1 VAGEPL
7 LEGSRHP
14 AGGDA
19 TAGEPVSK
27 PLVSAVRE
35 HPTPSAVESQGHVV
49 PAPTELQLCLP
60 ITVVLVGDAAGAA
73 QMLKQQRYR
82 RPACHA
88 RAEQL
93 DINLQTRVHHPPRPK
108 HQLPT
113 RCRPQRQRPVRPHAA
128 ADALAL
134 EHMDLAEKIAGN
146 FARRTVHPKEDLLQ
160 LAMIGLIKAARRY
173 DPSRGPFRPYGRTY
187 ANGEITHFLRDNG
200 FLLKVPP
207 TWRELHARGQRLL
220 TSGVGVSEMLVRLG
234 ISREQWIQIVDACLV
249 RVVAFAVE

>member
-1 VAGEPL
+1 M
-7 LEGSRHP
+7 
-14 AGGDA
+14 
-19 TAGEPVSK
+19 VSV

-35 HPTPSAVESQGHVV
+35 CSTPCVMESPLPAVLT
-49 PAPTELQLCLP
+49 PAAVQLVLP
-60 ITVVLVGDAAGAA
+60 ITVVLVGDAAGTA
-73 QMLKQQRYR
+73 QMLKQRRYR
-82 RPACHA
+82 LPACHA

-93 DINLQTRVHHPPRPK
+93 EINLQAPVHYSPRPK
-108 HQLPT
+108 RQRPP
-113 RCRPQRQRPVRPHAA
+113 RCKRQRQRPVRLHAA

-146 FARRTVHPKEDLLQ
+146 FARRTVHHKEDLLQ

-220 TSGVGVSEMLVRLG
+220 TSGVGVGEMLERLG
-234 ISREQWIQIVDACLV
+234 ISREQWMQIVDACSV
-249 RVVAFAVE
+249 RVVAFPVE

>member
-1 VAGEPL
+1 M
-7 LEGSRHP
+7 
-14 AGGDA
+14 
-19 TAGEPVSK
+19 
-27 PLVSAVRE
+27 SAVRE
-35 HPTPSAVESQGHVV
+35 HPTPSAVESQGHDVLT
-49 PAPTELQLCLP
+49 PAAVQLVLP

-73 QMLKQQRYR
+73 QMLKQRRYR
-82 RPACHA
+82 QPACHA

-93 DINLQTRVHHPPRPK
+93 EINLQAPAHHPQRPK
-108 HQLPT
+108 YQQPT

-220 TSGVGVSEMLVRLG
+220 TSGVGVVDMLERIG
-234 ISREQWIQIVDACLV
+234 ISREQWIQIVDACSV
-249 RVVAFAVE
+249 RVVAFPVD

>member
-1 VAGEPL
+1 MSEL
-7 LEGSRHP
+7 LVSTVREGSTP
-14 AGGDA
+14 SVV
-19 TAGEPVSK
+19 ESP
-27 PLVSAVRE
+27 
-35 HPTPSAVESQGHVV
+35 PSAVLT
-49 PAPTELQLCLP
+49 PAAAQLVLP

-73 QMLKQQRYR
+73 QMLKQRRYR
-82 RPACHA
+82 QPACHA

-93 DINLQTRVHHPPRPK
+93 EINLQTPGHRPPRPK
-108 HQLPT
+108 CHRPP

-220 TSGVGVSEMLVRLG
+220 SSGVGVGEMLERLG
-234 ISREQWIQIVDACLV
+234 ISREQWIQIGDACSV
-249 RVVAFAVE
+249 RVIAFPVE

>member
-1 VAGEPL
+1 MVF
-7 LEGSRHP
+7 
-14 AGGDA
+14 
-19 TAGEPVSK
+19 
-27 PLVSAVRE
+27 AVRE
-35 HPTPSAVESQGHVV
+35 HSAPSPLKSPQAVG
-49 PAPTELQLCLP
+49 PAPIVVQLSLP

-73 QMLKQQRYR
+73 RMLRQPRYR

-88 RAEQL
+88 QAHQL
-93 DINLQTRVHHPPRPK
+93 EINLQSPARHAPRP
-108 HQLPT
+108 QSQQPL
-113 RCRPQRQRPVRPHAA
+113 RCKSRRQRPDRPHAA

-134 EHMDLAEKIAGN
+134 QHRDLAEKIAGN

-220 TSGVGVSEMLVRLG
+220 TSGVGVEEMLERIG
-234 ISREQWIQIVDACLV
+234 MNRAQWIQIVDACSV
-249 RVVAFAVE
+249 RVVAFPVD

>member
-1 VAGEPL
+1 VRGI
-7 LEGSRHP
+7 
-14 AGGDA
+14 
-19 TAGEPVSK
+19 VSEL
-27 PLVSAVRE
+27 LVSAVRE
-35 HPTPSAVESQGHVV
+35 HPEPSAVESQR
-49 PAPTELQLCLP
+49 PAVLTPAAVQLVLP
-60 ITVVLVGDAAGAA
+60 LTVVLVGDAAGAA
-73 QMLKQQRYR
+73 QMLKQRRYHQ
-82 RPACHA
+82 PACPA

-93 DINLQTRVHHPPRPK
+93 EINLQATVHHPPRPK
-108 HQLPT
+108 CQRPP

-146 FARRTVHPKEDLLQ
+146 FARRTVHQKEDLLQ

-220 TSGVGVSEMLVRLG
+220 TSGVGVGEMLERLG
-234 ISREQWIQIVDACLV
+234 ISREQWIQIVDACSV
-249 RVVAFAVE
+249 RVVAFPVE

>member
-1 VAGEPL
+1 MRG
-7 LEGSRHP
+7 
-14 AGGDA
+14 
-19 TAGEPVSK
+19 TVSE

-35 HPTPSAVESQGHVV
+35 HPKPSATESQRPVV
-49 PAPTELQLCLP
+49 LTPAVLQLVLP
-60 ITVVLVGDAAGAA
+60 ITVVLVGDAAGVA
-73 QMLKQQRYR
+73 QMLKQRRYR
-82 RPACHA
+82 HPACHA

-93 DINLQTRVHHPPRPK
+93 EINLQAPVHHPPRPK
-108 HQLPT
+108 CQPPT
-113 RCRPQRQRPVRPHAA
+113 RCRPRRQRPARPHAA

-146 FARRTVHPKEDLLQ
+146 FARRTVHQKEDLLQ

-220 TSGVGVSEMLVRLG
+220 TSGVGVGEMLVRLG
-234 ISREQWIQIVDACLV
+234 ISREQWIQIADGCSV
-249 RVVAFAVE
+249 RVVAFPIE

>member
-1 VAGEPL
+1 MESPRPAVLTPAAVQL
-7 LEGSRHP
+7 L
-14 AGGDA
+14 
-19 TAGEPVSK
+19 V
-27 PLVSAVRE
+27 
-35 HPTPSAVESQGHVV
+35 
-49 PAPTELQLCLP
+49 P
-60 ITVVLVGDAAGAA
+60 ITVVLVGDAAGAEE
-73 QMLKQQRYR
+73 MLKQQRYR

-93 DINLQTRVHHPPRPK
+93 EINLHAPVRHHPKAQGQRTPY
-108 HQLPT
+108 
-113 RCRPQRQRPVRPHAA
+113 CRPRRQRPVRPHAA

-134 EHMDLAEKIAGN
+134 GHMDLAEKIAGN

-220 TSGVGVSEMLVRLG
+220 TSGVGVGEMLVRLG
-234 ISREQWIQIVDACLV
+234 ISREQWIQIADACSV
-249 RVVAFAVE
+249 RVVAFPVE

>member
-1 VAGEPL
+1 M
-7 LEGSRHP
+7 
-14 AGGDA
+14 
-19 TAGEPVSK
+19 
-27 PLVSAVRE
+27 VSAVKDR
-35 HPTPSAVESQGHVV
+35 PTPSAVESSCHAVR
-49 PAPTELQLCLP
+49 PTAALQLVLP

-73 QMLKQQRYR
+73 RMLRQRRYH

-88 RAEQL
+88 YAEQL
-93 DINLQTRVHHPPRPK
+93 EINLQEPERHHPRAQGQRP
-108 HQLPT
+108 P
-113 RCRPQRQRPVRPHAA
+113 RCRPRRQRPMRPHAV

-207 TWRELHARGQRLL
+207 TWREIHARGQRLL
-220 TSGVGVSEMLVRLG
+220 TSGVGVCEMLERIG
-234 ISREQWIQIVDACLV
+234 IGREKWIQIVDACSV
-249 RVVAFAVE
+249 RVVAFPVE

>member
-1 VAGEPL
+1 MPSVMESPRPAL
-7 LEGSRHP
+7 LSP
-14 AGGDA
+14 AA
-19 TAGEPVSK
+19 VQ
-27 PLVSAVRE
+27 LV
-35 HPTPSAVESQGHVV
+35 
-49 PAPTELQLCLP
+49 LP
-60 ITVVLVGDAAGAA
+60 ITVVLVGDAAGTER
-73 QMLKQQRYR
+73 MLRQRRYR

-93 DINLQTRVHHPPRPK
+93 EINLQAPVHHPPKPKCQRP
-108 HQLPT
+108 P
-113 RCRPQRQRPVRPHAA
+113 RCKRQRQRPVRPHAA
-128 ADALAL
+128 ADSLAL

-220 TSGVGVSEMLVRLG
+220 TTGVGVVEMLERIG
-234 ISREQWIQIVDACLV
+234 ISREQWIQIVDACSV
-249 RVVAFAVE
+249 RVVAFPVD

>member
-1 VAGEPL
+1 MSAAL
-7 LEGSRHP
+7 L
-14 AGGDA
+14 
-19 TAGEPVSK
+19 
-27 PLVSAVRE
+27 
-35 HPTPSAVESQGHVV
+35 PS
-49 PAPTELQLCLP
+49 PTETTCTAVQLVLP
-60 ITVVLVGDAAGAA
+60 ITVVLVGECVGVER
-73 QMLKQQRYR
+73 MLRQRRYR

-93 DINLQTRVHHPPRPK
+93 EINLQVPARHPPRPVG
-108 HQLPT
+108 QVTT
-113 RCRPQRQRPVRPHAA
+113 RCRPRRERPVRPHAA

-134 EHMDLAEKIAGN
+134 QHRDLAEKIAGN

-207 TWRELHARGQRLL
+207 TWREIHARGQRLL
-220 TSGVGVSEMLVRLG
+220 GSGVRVREMTNRIGVDLN
-234 ISREQWIQIVDACLV
+234 QWQQIVEACTV
-249 RVVAFAVE
+249 KVVAFSQD

>member
-1 VAGEPL
+1 MRGM
-7 LEGSRHP
+7 
-14 AGGDA
+14 
-19 TAGEPVSK
+19 VSV

-35 HPTPSAVESQGHVV
+35 GSTSSVMESPRPAVLTPVAV
-49 PAPTELQLCLP
+49 QLVLP

-73 QMLKQQRYR
+73 QMLKQRRYH

-93 DINLQTRVHHPPRPK
+93 EINLQTPAHHPPK
-108 HQLPT
+108 HKCQLTP
-113 RCRPQRQRPVRPHAA
+113 RCRPRRQRPVRPHAV

-134 EHMDLAEKIAGN
+134 EHRDLAEKIAGN

-220 TSGVGVSEMLVRLG
+220 TSGVAVGEMLVRLG
-234 ISREQWIQIVDACLV
+234 ISREQWIQIADACTV
-249 RVVAFAVE
+249 RVIAFPID

>member
-1 VAGEPL
+1 
-7 LEGSRHP
+7 
-14 AGGDA
+14 
-19 TAGEPVSK
+19 VSK

-35 HPTPSAVESQGHVV
+35 GSPPSLVESPL
-49 PAPTELQLCLP
+49 PAVLTPAAVQLVLP

-73 QMLKQQRYR
+73 QMLKQRRYR

-93 DINLQTRVHHPPRPK
+93 DIKLQTPVHYPPRRQAQQP
-108 HQLPT
+108 P

-173 DPSRGPFRPYGRTY
+173 DPSRGPFRPYGRSY

-220 TSGVGVSEMLVRLG
+220 TSGVGVGEMLERLG
-234 ISREQWIQIVDACLV
+234 ISREQWIQIVDACSV
-249 RVVAFAVE
+249 RVVAFPVE

>member
-1 VAGEPL
+1 M
-7 LEGSRHP
+7 
-14 AGGDA
+14 
-19 TAGEPVSK
+19 SK

-35 HPTPSAVESQGHVV
+35 GSTPSVMDSPLPAVLTTAAG
-49 PAPTELQLCLP
+49 QLLLP

-73 QMLKQQRYR
+73 QMLKQRHYR
-82 RPACHA
+82 QPACHA

-93 DINLQTRVHHPPRPK
+93 EINLQTPVHHPPRPK
-108 HQLPT
+108 CQLPT
-113 RCRPQRQRPVRPHAA
+113 RCRPRRQRPVRPHAA

-220 TSGVGVSEMLVRLG
+220 TSGVGVGEMLERLEL
-234 ISREQWIQIVDACLV
+234 SREQWIRIVDACSV
-249 RVVAFAVE
+249 RVVAFPVD

>member
-1 VAGEPL
+1 MSE
-7 LEGSRHP
+7 
-14 AGGDA
+14 
-19 TAGEPVSK
+19 

-35 HPTPSAVESQGHVV
+35 CSTPSLVESPC
-49 PAPTELQLCLP
+49 PAVLTPPAVQLVLP
-60 ITVVLVGDAAGAA
+60 ITVVLVGDAASAA
-73 QMLKQQRYR
+73 QMLKQRRYR
-82 RPACHA
+82 QPACHA

-93 DINLQTRVHHPPRPK
+93 EINLQAPVHHPPRPK
-108 HQLPT
+108 CQQPM
-113 RCRPQRQRPVRPHAA
+113 RCRPQRKRPVRPHAA

-146 FARRTVHPKEDLLQ
+146 FARRTVHQKEDLLQ

-220 TSGVGVSEMLVRLG
+220 ASEVGLEEMLGRLG
-234 ISREQWIQIVDACLV
+234 ISREQWIQIADACSV
-249 RVVAFAVE
+249 RMVAFPIE

>member
-1 VAGEPL
+1 MREPL
-7 LEGSRHP
+7 L
-14 AGGDA
+14 
-19 TAGEPVSK
+19 
-27 PLVSAVRE
+27 SAVRE
-35 HPTPSAVESQGHVV
+35 CSTPSPRESQAPTVPTPAAV
-49 PAPTELQLCLP
+49 QLVLP
-60 ITVVLVGDAAGAA
+60 LTVVLVGDAAGAA

-82 RPACHA
+82 QPMCHA

-93 DINLQTRVHHPPRPK
+93 EINLQTSAHRPPSPK
-108 HQLPT
+108 HQQPT
-113 RCRPQRQRPVRPHAA
+113 RCRPRRQRPVRPHAA

-134 EHMDLAEKIAGN
+134 EHKDLAEKIAGN
-146 FARRTVHPKEDLLQ
+146 FARRTVHQKEDLLQ

-220 TSGVGVSEMLVRLG
+220 TSGIGVEQMLERIG
-234 ISREQWIQIVDACLV
+234 MSRAQWIQIVDACTA
-249 RVVAFAVE
+249 RVVAFPVD

>member
-1 VAGEPL
+1 M
-7 LEGSRHP
+7 
-14 AGGDA
+14 
-19 TAGEPVSK
+19 VSALREHSAPS
-27 PLVSAVRE
+27 PLVS
-35 HPTPSAVESQGHVV
+35 PGSAGLAPVVE
-49 PAPTELQLCLP
+49 QLSLP
-60 ITVVLVGDAAGAA
+60 LMVVLVGDAASAA
-73 QMLKQQRYR
+73 RMLRQPRYR

-93 DINLQTRVHHPPRPK
+93 EINLQAPAHRPPK
-108 HQLPT
+108 AKGNEGV
-113 RCRPQRQRPVRPHAA
+113 RCRPRRQRPVRPHAA

-173 DPSRGPFRPYGRTY
+173 DPSRGPFRPYGRSY

-220 TSGVGVSEMLVRLG
+220 TSDVGVGEMLERLG
-234 ISREQWIQIVDACLV
+234 ISREQWNQIVDACSA
-249 RVVAFAVE
+249 RVVAFPIE